1 MSSIAALGDSI
12 FHISFLN
19 FSFFIG
25 GLIRDDWRELVVFF
39 ETWTD
44 LTTNKHEQ
52 ILIKMKNE
60 NW

>member
-44 LTTNKHEQ
+44 LTTN
-52 ILIKMKNE
+52 
-60 NW
+60 